1 MAATAILLLTMVA
14 AGAGLAHGR
23 NTITALNELSF
34 APNKALKVA
43 FRSSR
48 APSASVG
55 GSGSPSR
62 RAPLPEAAGVEA
74 HTLSVVARSDVPET
88 IDEVLA
94 CEACGPVL
102 AAHDPDDNGEPPF
115 EPVVNVAGP
124 D

>member
-1 MAATAILLLTMVA
+1 VAATAILLLTMVA

-43 FRSSR
+43 FRFKPGTLRIGQGERLTFQEGHPCPRPPAWKPIRSR
-48 APSASVG
+48 
-55 GSGSPSR
+55 SR
-62 RAPLPEAAGVEA
+62 RAA
-74 HTLSVVARSDVPET
+74 
-88 IDEVLA
+88 
-94 CEACGPVL
+94 
-102 AAHDPDDNGEPPF
+102 F